1 MVGDLYSE
9 FTEYFNEDFS
19 STESADS
26 SLITSGKLYHEAGD
40 VFNQS
45 HLGAYCSAVG
55 GN

>member
-1 MVGDLYSE
+1 MVGDLYPE
-9 FTEYFNEDFS
+9 LTEYFDEDVS

-26 SLITSGKLYHEAGD
+26 SLITSGNLYHEAGD

-45 HLGAYCSAVG
+45 SLGAYCSAVG